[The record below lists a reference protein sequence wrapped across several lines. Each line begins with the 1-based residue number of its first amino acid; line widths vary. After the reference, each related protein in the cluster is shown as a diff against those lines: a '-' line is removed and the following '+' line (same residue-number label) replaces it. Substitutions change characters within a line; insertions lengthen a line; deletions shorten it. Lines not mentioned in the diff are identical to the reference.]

1 MGLLLLMIVS
11 LKIYDSFCEM
21 PGCWN
26 LKDAGTQYCW
36 DHINSIYEKQQK
48 KSSGSSKGERIYN
61 SFEHFLT
68 NHKNIIIH
76 QRGEI
81 LLHLYQEN
89 IMVIPI
95 LPGRVIRMMSVT
107 MMTRMILPMIGLM
120 NLETEIMMVDTM
132 MRMTTGKKT
141 EIR

>member
-1 MGLLLLMIVS
+1 MTNEKMEQRLAAALEKTAPDDVS
-11 LKIYDSFCEM
+11 GVLSRCEARKGTVINM
-21 PGCWN
+21 PTMKTAKRN
-26 LKDAGTQYCW
+26 LQAVPMVKEFITVL
-36 DHINSIYEKQQK
+36 S
-48 KSSGSSKGERIYN
+48 
-61 SFEHFLT
+61 FLT

-107 MMTRMILPMIGLM
+107 MMTRMIFPMIGLM

>member
-36 DHINSIYEKQQK
+36 DHINSIYENSKK
-48 KSSGSSKGERIYN
+48 KSSGSSNGERIYN
-61 SFEHFLT
+61 SFELF
-68 NHKNIIIH
+68 NQSQNIIIH

-89 IMVIPI
+89 IMIIPI

>member
-1 MGLLLLMIVS
+1 
-11 LKIYDSFCEM
+11 M

-36 DHINSIYEKQQK
+36 DHINSIYENSKK
-48 KSSGSSKGERIYN
+48 KSSGSSNGERIYN
-61 SFEHFLT
+61 SFELF
-68 NHKNIIIH
+68 NQSQNIIIH

>member
-1 MGLLLLMIVS
+1 MVKEFITVLS
-11 LKIYDSFCEM
+11 
-21 PGCWN
+21 
-26 LKDAGTQYCW
+26 
-36 DHINSIYEKQQK
+36 
-48 KSSGSSKGERIYN
+48 
-61 SFEHFLT
+61 FLT
-68 NHKNIIIH
+68 NHKNIIKH

>member
-36 DHINSIYEKQQK
+36 DHINSIYENSKK
-48 KSSGSSKGERIYN
+48 KSSAVPMVKEFITVLS
-61 SFEHFLT
+61 FLT

>member
-1 MGLLLLMIVS
+1 MREHSTVGIILIVFM
-11 LKIYDSFCEM
+11 KTAKR
-21 PGCWN
+21 N
-26 LKDAGTQYCW
+26 LHAVPMVKEFITVL
-36 DHINSIYEKQQK
+36 S
-48 KSSGSSKGERIYN
+48 
-61 SFEHFLT
+61 FLT

-107 MMTRMILPMIGLM
+107 MMTRMILPMIGLI

>member
-36 DHINSIYEKQQK
+36 DHINSIYENSKK
-48 KSSGSSKGERIYN
+48 KSSGSSNGERIYN
-61 SFEHFLT
+61 SFELLT

-107 MMTRMILPMIGLM
+107 MMIRMILPMIGLM
-120 NLETEIMMVDTM
+120 NLETEITMVDTM

>member
-36 DHINSIYEKQQK
+36 DHINSIYENSKK
-48 KSSGSSKGERIYN
+48 KSSGSSNGERIYN
-61 SFEHFLT
+61 SFELF
-68 NHKNIIIH
+68 NQSQNIIIH

>member
-36 DHINSIYEKQQK
+36 DHINSIYENSKK
-48 KSSGSSKGERIYN
+48 KSSGSSNGERIYN
-61 SFEHFLT
+61 SFELFN

>member
-36 DHINSIYEKQQK
+36 DHINSIYEHSKK
-48 KSSGSSKGERIYN
+48 KSSGSSNGERIYN
-61 SFEHFLT
+61 SFELF
-68 NHKNIIIH
+68 NQSQNIIIH

>member
-1 MGLLLLMIVS
+1 MVKEFITVLS
-11 LKIYDSFCEM
+11 
-21 PGCWN
+21 
-26 LKDAGTQYCW
+26 
-36 DHINSIYEKQQK
+36 
-48 KSSGSSKGERIYN
+48 
-61 SFEHFLT
+61 FLT
-68 NHKNIIIH
+68 NNKNIIIH

>member
-1 MGLLLLMIVS
+1 MREHSTVGIILIVFM
-11 LKIYDSFCEM
+11 KT
-21 PGCWN
+21 
-26 LKDAGTQYCW
+26 A
-36 DHINSIYEKQQK
+36 K
-48 KSSGSSKGERIYN
+48 KSSGSSNGERIYN
-61 SFEHFLT
+61 SFELLT